1 MSFIYNAGGGMDQFK
16 RRSLKRTDFL
26 LLVVSVLLYSNC
38 LAQVPLT
45 APATENDSIAADA
58 RQVPSNKVSLDI
70 KGMDVVDVLKMLSSR
85 YNLNIVIGK
94 NVTGRVTMFLKDVPL
109 DDALEL
115 ILLANDLAYEK
126 QGDIIN
132 VMTQRDYELKY
143 GERYKDNKTAR
154 VIQLKYAKAA
164 DLSRALNQIK
174 SNVGRIVVDEGSNTL
189 SLIDT
194 PDKLEEM
201 EDFIKKTD
209 LPLKTE
215 VFELNYAQAEK
226 LNAKIQEAVTKG
238 VGSLKMDERT
248 NKIVITDYPDKIE
261 EIKKIVSAFDE
272 KTPQVLID
280 AQIIEINPSDTFKMG
295 VDWNYIIEKYFA
307 VKFALPVSTAGAL
320 FIGTPTNQGAPTTA
334 GQYKAIIDVL
344 RTIGDTKILSSP
356 RIMALNNQ
364 EAKILVGTKEA
375 YITSTTTVTETN
387 PITTQTVNFV
397 DVGIKLYVTPTI
409 NKDDYVTMK
418 IRPEISSSKTTELI
432 ADDKKTE
439 VPIVTTSE
447 AETTVMVKDGVT
459 LIIGGLRKDKKDKT
473 VNKIPIL
480 GDIPLVGKLFSSTTD
495 AVTKT
500 ELVILLTP
508 HLMTGEKSFTDFG
521 EIKPKEGVI
530 AKMVDNNIVKDKFN
544 DVPYDMPEDES
555 EYYNMIVDKI
565 NAFASLERM
574 GGQKGH
580 IKVVFVLSKDGKLI
594 GEPYVSETDNTAL
607 VPFVTMAIKD
617 SSPFP
622 PFPRS
627 LKKNTEKFK
636 ISLLYE

>member
-1 MSFIYNAGGGMDQFK
+1 MARARLRQSRKMKF
-16 RRSLKRTDFL
+16 FL
-26 LLVVSVLLYSNC
+26 LIVTCLTLFYPSCFAQGALAGPPGQNTVSAAGVKE
-38 LAQVPLT
+38 
-45 APATENDSIAADA
+45 AP
-58 RQVPSNKVSLDI
+58 PSKVSLDI

-94 NVTGRVTMFLKDVPL
+94 NVTGRVTLFLKEVPL
-109 DDALEL
+109 EDALEL

-143 GERYKDNKTAR
+143 GERYKDNKTAKI
-154 VIQLKYAKAA
+154 IQLKYAKAA

-194 PDKLEEM
+194 PDKLAEM
-201 EDFIKKTD
+201 DDFIKKTD

-226 LNAKIQEAVTKG
+226 LNAKIQEAITKG

-261 EIKKIVSAFDE
+261 EIRKIVSAFDE

-320 FIGTPTNQGAPTTA
+320 FIGTPSNQSAPATA
-334 GQYKAIIDVL
+334 GQYKAIIDIL

-356 RIMALNNQ
+356 RIMVLNNQ

-409 NKDDYVTMK
+409 NKDDFVTMK

-432 ADDKKTE
+432 SDDKKTE

-459 LIIGGLRKDKKDKT
+459 LIIGGLRKDKKEKT

-508 HLMTGEKSFTDFG
+508 HLMSGEKSYTDFN
-521 EIKPKEGVI
+521 EIKPKDGAI
-530 AKMVDNNIVKDKFN
+530 AKMVDNEIVKDRF
-544 DVPYDMPEDES
+544 DDMPYDLPKDES
-555 EYYNMIVDKI
+555 EYYNMIVEKI
-565 NAFASLERM
+565 NGLAFLERKAE
-574 GGQKGH
+574 QKGH
-580 IKVVFVLSKDGKLI
+580 IKVVFVLSKDGRLI

-607 VPFVTMAIKD
+607 IPFVTMAIKD

-622 PFPRS
+622 PFPRT
-627 LKKNTEKFK
+627 LKKTTEKFK